1 MLISTK
7 SRYGLRALCHLAFA
21 FGETT
26 INLSEISEREKVP
39 IRYLE
44 QIFLKLRAGEIVKG
58 KRGPGGGYV
67 LSRPPEE
74 ISLYDIISV
83 LETNFLTIECIQEN
97 NGCHSRGHRA
107 EEKCILMTNCLT
119 RPLWHKL
126 RNMYH
131 GFLAAN
137 SIMDLAEG
145 KLND

>member
-7 SRYGLRALCHLAFA
+7 SRYGLRALCQLALA
-21 FGETT
+21 YDVRM
-26 INLSEISEREKVP
+26 INLSEISEKEDVP

-44 QIFLKLRAGEIVKG
+44 QIFISLVASNIVKG

-67 LSRPPEE
+67 LSRPPDE
-74 ISLYDIISV
+74 ITLYDIINS

-97 NGCHSRGHRA
+97 NGCHSK
-107 EEKCILMTNCLT
+107 EPKTTTKCILMTDCLT

-126 RNMYH
+126 RNMYYA
-131 GFLAAN
+131 FLNSN